1 MALPA
6 SDGPVL
12 EVQDLEVA
20 YRGTPVV
27 RRLTLQVPGNCLTA
41 LVGPNGAGKT
51 TLLRT
56 AAGLVQPSHGRIL
69 LRGEPVTGLP
79 VWEMVARGLV
89 YVPEGMEV
97 FPDMSVAENLE
108 VGAYVARKGL
118 AARLE
123 EIFRLFPE
131 LAGRRRQP
139 AGVLSGGQQ
148 RMVTLARGLM
158 SGARIL
164 LFDEPFLGLSPRF
177 VKLFLEIFLNLRSQG
192 LTLVVASQLETPLLL
207 PEAET
212 AYFLENGR
220 VLRAGPGSRLLNDP
234 ELRDFFLSAPA

>member
-1 MALPA
+1 MAPPRPDRPL
-6 SDGPVL
+6 L
-12 EVQDLEVA
+12 EVRDLTVA

-27 RRLTLQVPGNCLTA
+27 RGLSLQAEAGCLTA

-51 TLLRT
+51 TVLRA
-56 AAGLVQPSHGRIL
+56 AAGLVTPAAGRIFF
-69 LRGEPVTGLP
+69 RGEPITGLP
-79 VWEMVARGLV
+79 VGEIVARGLV

-108 VGAYVARKGL
+108 VGAYLRRAEL

-123 EIFRLFPE
+123 EIYRLFPE
-131 LAGRRRQP
+131 LAERRRLP

-158 SGARIL
+158 SGAQLL

-177 VKLFLEIFLNLRSQG
+177 VKLFLKVFLDLRSRG

-207 PEAET
+207 PEAEA
-212 AYFLENGR
+212 AYFLADGG
-220 VLRAGPGSRLLNDP
+220 VLQAGPGPELLQDP
-234 ELRDFFLSAPA
+234 DLRDFFFTAPA